1 MYSAYNSSL
10 EKNQMLTPPTI
21 GLTSSIV
28 NDKLSNIT
36 LEDNSNGLFSMNED
50 NTAIQTKDGVPLEAS
65 QVKITSS
72 NTEIK
77 NDDTNAV
84 NKSYCD
90 SNYIKQ
96 GITSLSLNQ
105 ISVSSITLHNTYGD
119 APIQTTYFTYKDD
132 DGVTQGVSTIKLH
145 GNNLFMSD
153 RAYFANP
160 ISIYGSDGIIFNSNF
175 RGQVSLSS
183 YPQGQL
189 RNLVPSTITSAQLT
203 TLSSKRYLDNVCPT
217 YQFCQ
222 NTYLRKSDA
231 EDTYLKQDDAE
242 TTYVKTSALGSLIQ
256 TASIVWP
263 SGFDTYLTGVKSIIT
278 GTCDYITGARE
289 DTLGEIGTCVKE
301 FSIPSNITG
310 NTKIVDTVFYLCSTK
325 KAQADHLVAALNTS
339 STNCMFGAPTKG
351 VYMGKMI
358 FDLSGAVDEYW
369 YKFHLSGVFTGSF
382 DKLYIHFYFDDTSIS
397 GTASGLTMRM
407 LNSPLG
413 NDQTSIT
420 IIAI

>member
-10 EKNQMLTPPTI
+10 EKNQMMTPPTI

-28 NDKLSNIT
+28 NDKLGNIT
-36 LEDNSNGLFSMNED
+36 LEDNSNDLFSMNED

-65 QVKITSS
+65 QFKITST
-72 NTEIK
+72 NTEI
-77 NDDTNAV
+77 NSDDTNAV

-90 SNYIKQ
+90 SNYIKN
-96 GITSLSLNQ
+96 TNPLTLNQ
-105 ISVSSITLHNTYGD
+105 ISVSSITLRNTYGD
-119 APIQTTYFTYKDD
+119 APIQTTYFSYKDD
-132 DGVTQGVSTIKLH
+132 DGVTQGVSTIKLN
-145 GNNLFMSD
+145 GSNMFMSD

-160 ISIYGSDGIIFNSNF
+160 ISIYGTNGIIFNSNF

-203 TLSSKRYLDNVCPT
+203 TLSSKSYLDNVCPT

-242 TTYVKTSALGSLIQ
+242 TTYVKTGALGSLIQ
-256 TASIVWP
+256 TASIAWP

-278 GTCDYITGARE
+278 GTCDYITGGRVN
-289 DTLGEIGTCVKE
+289 TLGEIGTCVKE

-310 NTKIVDTVFYLCSTK
+310 NTKIVDTVFYLSSTK
-325 KAQADHLVAALNTS
+325 TAQAEHLVAALNTS
-339 STNCMFGAPTKG
+339 STNCMFGALSKG
-351 VYMGKMI
+351 VYMGKMV
-358 FDLSGAVDEYW
+358 FDENGAVDEYW
-369 YKFHLSGVFTGSF
+369 YKFHLSCVFTGSF
-382 DKLYIHFYFDDTSIS
+382 NKLYIHFYFDDTSIS
-397 GTASGLTMRM
+397 GTASGLTMKMR
-407 LNSPLG
+407 NSPAL